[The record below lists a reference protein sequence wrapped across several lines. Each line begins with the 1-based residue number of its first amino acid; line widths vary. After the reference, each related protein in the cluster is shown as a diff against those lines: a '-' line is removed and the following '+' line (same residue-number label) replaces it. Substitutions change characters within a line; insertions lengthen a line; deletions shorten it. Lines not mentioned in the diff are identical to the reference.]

1 MIVVGMKIPAIIFV
15 VVGFVA
21 IKKELR
27 LISKMRESFK
37 GH

>member
-21 IKKELR
+21 IKKGIR
-27 LISKMRESFK
+27 SVSK
-37 GH
+37 